1 MLLLLSGEAAKISM
15 VCVPLLQLH
24 LTFTLVSKGDFQC
37 AGCCVL
43 YGSDMSLPP
52 RVKKAGCRILG
63 RIKSSVLPKAG
74 ILSTTSSTAAFT
86 DICLCQTRELTSLP
100 TKQPVSVWT
109 VPVWGAVLTL
119 NQSLPTWISHR
130 WFHLTQQSTTTVSPF
145 FCRDGVMLDF
155 DRQVPACISPAPN
168 RLVSLR

>member
-1 MLLLLSGEAAKISM
+1 MS
-15 VCVPLLQLH
+15 LLQLH
-24 LTFTLVSKGDFQC
+24 LTFTLVSKGEFQC

-43 YGSDMSLPP
+43 NGSDTSLPP

-86 DICLCQTRELTSLP
+86 DICLCKTRELTSLP

-109 VPVWGAVLTL
+109 VPVWGAVHIL
-119 NQSLPTWISHR
+119 NQSLPTWMSHR
-130 WFHLTQQSTTTVSPF
+130 WFHLTQQSTTVSPF
-145 FCRDGVMLDF
+145 FCRDGVILLTPRF
-155 DRQVPACISPAPN
+155 LPAFLQHQIGWC
-168 RLVSLR
+168 L